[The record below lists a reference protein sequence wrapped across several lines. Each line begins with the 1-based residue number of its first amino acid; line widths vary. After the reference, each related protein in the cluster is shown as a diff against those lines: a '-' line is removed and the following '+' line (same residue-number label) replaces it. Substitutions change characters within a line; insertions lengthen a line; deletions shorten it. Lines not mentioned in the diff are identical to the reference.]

1 MAQRIKGLECSLSC
15 STPDGASEDIFEDI
29 LEAELTISMEV
40 LAKSYL
46 GQVGEKYDD
55 VFKGISGSVK
65 FHMETTTYLK
75 FTEKVQDRAARR
87 TPADGQFNLSFT
99 LNFPN
104 GQKARLTAEDCFFG
118 DLPIKIG
125 SQTDYIEG
133 GVDFKCSTLR
143 RVL

>member
-1 MAQRIKGLECSLSC
+1 MPQRIKGLECTLAM
-15 STPDGASEDIFEDI
+15 STPDGSNEEFFDDIMEAEIVVEIEI
-29 LEAELTISMEV
+29 LEKA
-40 LAKSYL
+40 YL
-46 GQVGEKYDD
+46 GQVGNKYDD

-75 FTEKVQDRAARR
+75 FTQTVEDRAARR
-87 TPADGQFNLSFT
+87 TPAEGQFNLSFT

-118 DLPIKIG
+118 NLPIKIG
-125 SQTDYIEG
+125 GQTEYVEG